1 MSLFQKLPKIELHQ
15 HLDCSL
21 SYAVVSKIDPQ
32 ISAAEYREKFI
43 APPKCNNLADFLSR
57 APQGIRLM
65 QTERNLQ
72 LVTFDLFEQ
81 LRQDNIIYAEIRFAP
96 LLHTELGLTPQRVVE
111 VIEKAVSQAGRET
124 GIEARLILS
133 TLRNYSEQQS
143 LETVQLARQF
153 QNSRVAGF
161 DIAGDEA
168 GYPIDAHVRAFEY
181 AARHGIPC
189 SAHAGEARGPESVRE
204 TLDRFHPARL
214 GHGVRSIEDPDLLVE
229 LREKG
234 IHLEVC
240 PTCNIQTDVF
250 DRYEDHPVDRLYREG
265 ISLGINTDTRTITNI
280 TLTQEYQKLHNVFG
294 WTKEH
299 FLQCNRN
306 ALKAAFISESLKSL
320 LLERLESGY
329 R

>member
-280 TLTQEYQKLHNVFG
+280 TLTREYQKLHDVFG
-294 WTKEH
+294 WTEEH

-320 LLERLESGY
+320 LRERLESGY

>member
-21 SYAVVSKIDPQ
+21 SYAVVLKIDPQ

-280 TLTQEYQKLHNVFG
+280 TLTREYQKLHDVFG
-294 WTKEH
+294 WTEEH

-320 LLERLESGY
+320 LRERLESGY

>member
-21 SYAVVSKIDPQ
+21 SYAVVLKIDPQ

-143 LETVQLARQF
+143 LETVQLAKHF

>member
-21 SYAVVSKIDPQ
+21 SYAVVLKIDPQ

-280 TLTQEYQKLHNVFG
+280 TLTREYQKLHDVFG
-294 WTKEH
+294 WTEEH

-320 LLERLESGY
+320 LRERLESWY